1 MQKKTFVCFFKNLGV
16 LRLLKTTHSKDITE
30 VISKS
35 PWELHFEKSE
45 NNFPPGFYFIAF
57 LVLRH
62 LLVERKEILN
72 QSHNFY

>member
-1 MQKKTFVCFFKNLGV
+1 MFFQKSWCPPTAQNNSLQN
-16 LRLLKTTHSKDITE
+16 ITE

-62 LLVERKEILN
+62 LLVETKEILN